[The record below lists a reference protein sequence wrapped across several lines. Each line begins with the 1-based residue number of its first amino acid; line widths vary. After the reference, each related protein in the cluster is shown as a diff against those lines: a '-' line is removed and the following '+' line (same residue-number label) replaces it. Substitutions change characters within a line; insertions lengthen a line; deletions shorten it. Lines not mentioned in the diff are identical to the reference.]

1 MKTAIIALFMLMFV
15 LSSSSYAEEP
25 ELKQI
30 IGPETSLNWISENA
44 PQEIIVSDLI
54 DVIFKNGY
62 FLGIPE
68 KIQEAKESQRNAYQG
83 MCSGFILYIS
93 EKIYKQQTEYD
104 KFGRVEVWEEEI
116 SPSDVLIVKDIKIIY
131 CGAPQKSITR
141 TEEVPKDNEINEKK
155 DWNEP
160 IIIYK

>member
-1 MKTAIIALFMLMFV
+1 MKTAIIALFFMFV

-30 IGPETSLNWISENA
+30 IGPKTSLNWISENA

-54 DVIFKNGY
+54 DIIFKNGY
-62 FLGIPE
+62 FLGLPG
-68 KIQEAKESQRNAYQG
+68 KIEEAKESQRNAYQG
-83 MCSGFILYIS
+83 MCNGFILYIS
-93 EKIYKQQTEYD
+93 EKIYKQETKQD

-116 SPSDVLIVKDIKIIY
+116 SPSDVLIVKDIDIIY

-141 TEEVPKDNEINEKK
+141 TEEVPKD
-155 DWNEP
+155 DAP
-160 IIIYK
+160 TIIYK